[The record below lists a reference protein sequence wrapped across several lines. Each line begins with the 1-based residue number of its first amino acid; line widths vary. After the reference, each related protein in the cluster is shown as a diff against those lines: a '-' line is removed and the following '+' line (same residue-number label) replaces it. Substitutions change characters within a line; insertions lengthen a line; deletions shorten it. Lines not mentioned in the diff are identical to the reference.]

1 MKRMVTG
8 VTSSGSPTLGNYL
21 GVIRDL
27 ANYQNEYDLFIF
39 VANLHAIT
47 VPQDSKKLKEK
58 TKEAF
63 AIYLACGIDPEKS
76 TIFVQSDVIE
86 HTQLGWLLTTQATMG
101 ELSRMTQFKDKS
113 LRSQDNISIPA
124 GLFTYPCLMA
134 ADILL
139 YDPSYV
145 PVGVDQKQH
154 LELTRDIAERMN
166 NKYGETHIV
175 PEVMLTKRNIKI
187 MDLQD
192 PTKKMSKSS
201 DNPKAIIFIL
211 DSEKDIRNKIKA
223 AVTDSE
229 NLIKYDTV
237 NKPGVSNLIN
247 IYSILTNK
255 TIKECEQHW
264 KNKTY
269 KDLKDDV
276 SEVLVNTLN
285 PIRQKYEELQ
295 SNNQLLEELM
305 KQGAFKAQK
314 VAYKKLQKVQNK
326 MGINIFKK

>member
-175 PEVMLTKRNIKI
+175 PEVMLTKRNVKI

-201 DNPKAIIFIL
+201 GNPKAIIFIL

-237 NKPGVSNLIN
+237 NKPGVSNLID